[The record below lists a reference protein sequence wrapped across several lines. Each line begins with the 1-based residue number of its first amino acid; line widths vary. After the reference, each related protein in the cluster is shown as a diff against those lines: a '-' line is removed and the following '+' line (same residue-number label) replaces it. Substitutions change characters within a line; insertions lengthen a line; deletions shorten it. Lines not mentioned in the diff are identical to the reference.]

1 MYRYLYVLLII
12 LFSTPLSY
20 AKLSLGGALENRSTM
35 MAGNSPFEFQ
45 NFSRLKIDLN
55 YKEKNWRIYSD
66 IRLGL
71 MYGENDF
78 GGGVNDPTA
87 NIPIAKNTDVILDIP
102 RLYMKIKSNVGTF
115 TIGKTYLT
123 FGQPE
128 LFNVLEWYKNFSLL
142 DPTETKPGVNL
153 ISWDLGIGSYGKIGM
168 FLGGDDEWED
178 VLGGVEFIFGRDS
191 FEAGLVYQ
199 YKGDNQNV
207 VGGFFKADVVV
218 ALLGSYAYH
227 ANDILTE
234 SGSRGYND
242 YHEATVGVD
251 YSFLIGSRTLVVKQT
266 FYFNSIGARDKK
278 ELLTTTLGDYYFRG
292 GGYSYTSFMFTIDQ
306 FIQVGL
312 DVIVNVFDGSGSVLP
327 RGIFQ
332 VANNLMLDISMGSY
346 FGSKGSEFAPSNKGG
361 YNFSLFVKLEA
372 SF

>member
-1 MYRYLYVLLII
+1 MHRYLYVLLII
-12 LFSTPLSY
+12 LFSSSLSY
-20 AKLSLGGALENRSTM
+20 AKLSLGGALENSSTM
-35 MAGNSPFEFQ
+35 MAGGSPFKFQ
-45 NFSRLKIDLN
+45 NFSRLKFDVN
-55 YKEKNWRIYSD
+55 YRDTNWRIYSD

-71 MYGENDF
+71 LYAKINLDT
-78 GGGVNDPTA
+78 GVNDPTVSL
-87 NIPIAKNTDVILDIP
+87 PIGSYADVILDIP
-102 RLYMKIKSNVGTF
+102 RLYMKINSNIGTF

-168 FLGGDDEWED
+168 FLGGDNKWDD
-178 VLGGVEFIFGRDS
+178 VLGGVELIFGRES
-191 FEAGLVYQ
+191 FEAGVVYQ

-207 VGGFFKADVVV
+207 LGGFFKADVVV

-227 ANDILTE
+227 ANDILTK
-234 SGSRGYND
+234 SGSSAYND
-242 YHEATVGVD
+242 YHEATLGVD
-251 YSFLIGSRTLVVKQT
+251 YSFQIGSRTLVVKQT
-266 FYFNSIGARDKK
+266 FYFNSIGARDKE
-278 ELLTTTLGDYYFRG
+278 ELRTTMLGDYYFRG
-292 GGYSYTSFMFTIDQ
+292 GGYSYTSLMFTIDQ

-312 DVIVNVFDGSGSVLP
+312 DVIVNVFDGSGSALP
-327 RGIFQ
+327 RGVFQ

-346 FGSKGSEFAPSNKGG
+346 FGSNGSEFAPTNKGG